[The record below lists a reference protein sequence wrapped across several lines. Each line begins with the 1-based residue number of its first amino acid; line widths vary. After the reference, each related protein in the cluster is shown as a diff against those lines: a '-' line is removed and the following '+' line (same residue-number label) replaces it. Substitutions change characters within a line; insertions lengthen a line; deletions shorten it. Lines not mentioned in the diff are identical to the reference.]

1 MSGGDFFDFMEAHRI
16 ALAYAHD
23 PNFAVSLS
31 GVRGLPHQITAV
43 YRHMPPQARL
53 RFVLADDPGAGKTI
67 MAGLL
72 IKELRLRAVADRVL
86 VLCPAPLTVQ
96 WKDELH
102 EKFDEDFAI
111 IDSHSPAGSRAATRG
126 SARIAVSP
134 RSTSPSARRSC
145 PSCCGPPT
153 GTW

>member
-1 MSGGDFFDFMEAHRI
+1 VRLEGVESIGAGAYLLRVRTDAGTLEETTLTDEDLDGGLLEPVEERAPLVAGGDFFDFMEAHRI

-43 YRHMPPQARL
+43 YQHMPPQARL

-86 VLCPAPLTVQ
+86 VRDV
-96 WKDELH
+96 
-102 EKFDEDFAI
+102 
-111 IDSHSPAGSRAATRG
+111 RRRRG
-126 SARIAVSP
+126 WGGRG
-134 RSTSPSARRSC
+134 RR
-145 PSCCGPPT
+145 G
-153 GTW
+153 